1 MLLAEKPLYS
11 LALDVVRK
19 ADQGGLTPV
28 IAVDGNVTLSDMF
41 VGEFIRTLYGI
52 AERPIRIEA
61 LLRSDGIFGF
71 WRARQTD
78 RLANRLTR
86 LVPQELVRY
95 VSVERRT
102 VLSRAAGPTR
112 PLAMGIAGVFDPLP
126 DWACAMRVTHRPIHM
141 DDFQLIPAA

>member
-1 MLLAEKPLYS
+1 MLLAEQPFYS
-11 LALDVVRK
+11 LASEVVRR
-19 ADQGGLTPV
+19 ADQGGVTPV
-28 IAVDGNVTLSDMF
+28 IAIDGRVTLSDLF
-41 VGEFIRTLYGI
+41 VGEFIRTLHGI
-52 AERPIRIEA
+52 AERPIRIET
-61 LLRSDGIFGF
+61 LLRSDGVFGF

-78 RLANRLTR
+78 RLSSRLAR
-86 LVPQELVRY
+86 LVPQELVGH

-112 PLAMGIAGVFDPLP
+112 PLAVGIAGMFDPLP